1 MLWASFLVITMTDK
15 LAKGCLSPSDS
26 KKVNSARSCITYR
39 KHSRGGPR
47 KNAQWRDWI
56 TDNAASTRAI
66 KATILFKTTINIRL
80 LLVCALATSVSLP
93 IGFVSLSK
101 VVLFLGT
108 LIVLL
113 GNFNP
118 TVRSAG
124 STVIR
129 QLTTILILGI
139 LAAFAASMFWTSG
152 SQAEAFNSLSKYGKL
167 LIIPI
172 FCMLIKSRK
181 EALYALA
188 SFSAAQLFLVIS
200 AWMLFLKMPVPWA
213 LSEFSLSHNVV
224 FSSYL
229 DESLMSAVF
238 AAITWHLRML
248 VPGKYGHYFAV
259 AACLLALGNVFFLLQ
274 GRSAHVVAI
283 LLIALAITWQMP
295 HKYRFAVVA
304 LPFFLMAILYLSSTK
319 VQTRMDGLKT
329 EVQTFS
335 FKQGVDVK
343 SNNSSGI
350 RLHFWHRA
358 LQSISENPV
367 FGSGAGS
374 WSNEFNRLERINNKA
389 QTQIQPLGNPH
400 QEYLLWGVQLGVP
413 GILLLLALMI
423 SIFKDTLSMDKQAA
437 RATQSALLGLAVA
450 CLFNS
455 SIYDA
460 QIGDYFCVAL
470 GLLLAL
476 GLYPPNSLLATG
488 HPQTGDTP
496 S

>member
-1 MLWASFLVITMTDK
+1 ML
-15 LAKGCLSPSDS
+15 
-26 KKVNSARSCITYR
+26 
-39 KHSRGGPR
+39 
-47 KNAQWRDWI
+47 Q
-56 TDNAASTRAI
+56 
-66 KATILFKTTINIRL
+66 TTVNIRL
-80 LLVCALATSVSLP
+80 LLVCALAAAVSLP
-93 IGFVSLSK
+93 IGFVSLAK
-101 VVLFLGT
+101 VVLFIGT

-113 GNFNP
+113 QNFNP
-118 TVRSAG
+118 IRNSAATIA
-124 STVIR
+124 SK
-129 QLTTILILGI
+129 QLTPILIFVI
-139 LAAFAASMFWTSG
+139 VAAFAASMLWTSG

-172 FCMLIKSRK
+172 FCVLIKTRK

-200 AWMLFLKMPVPWA
+200 AWMLFLKLPVPWA

-229 DESLMSAVF
+229 DESLMSAGF
-238 AAITWHLRML
+238 AAISWHLRAL
-248 VPGKYGHYFAV
+248 VPGRYGSHLSVAV
-259 AACLLALGNVFFLLQ
+259 SLLALGNVFFLLQ

-283 LLIALAITWQMP
+283 LLITLAITWQMP
-295 HKYRFAVVA
+295 RKYRFTVVV
-304 LPFFLMAILYLSSTK
+304 LPFFLIVILYLSSTK
-319 VQTRMDGLKT
+319 VQIRMDGLKK

-335 FKQGVDVK
+335 FKQGVDIN

-374 WSNEFNRLERINNKA
+374 WSNEFNRLERINNGA
-389 QTQIQPLGNPH
+389 QTDIQPLGNPH

-423 SIFKDTLSMDKQAA
+423 SILKDTLSMDKRSA
-437 RATQSALLGLAVA
+437 RATQSALLALAVA

-455 SIYDA
+455 SLYDA

-476 GLYPPNSLLATG
+476 GLYPPNSMLATG
-488 HPQTGDTP
+488 HPQTDQSPT
-496 S
+496 

>member
-1 MLWASFLVITMTDK
+1 M
-15 LAKGCLSPSDS
+15 
-26 KKVNSARSCITYR
+26 
-39 KHSRGGPR
+39 
-47 KNAQWRDWI
+47 
-56 TDNAASTRAI
+56 
-66 KATILFKTTINIRL
+66 
-80 LLVCALATSVSLP
+80 
-93 IGFVSLSK
+93 
-101 VVLFLGT
+101 GT

-118 TVRSAG
+118 TVHSAG
-124 STVIR
+124 SIINK
-129 QLTTILILGI
+129 QLTTVLILVT
-139 LAAFAASMFWTSG
+139 LALFAVSMFWTSG

-172 FCMLIKSRK
+172 FWMLIKSRK

-188 SFSAAQLFLVIS
+188 SFSTAQLFLVIS
-200 AWMLFLKMPVPWA
+200 AWMIFLKMPVPWA
-213 LSEFSLSHNVV
+213 LSQFSLSHNVV

-229 DESLMSAVF
+229 DEGLMSAVF
-238 AAITWHLRML
+238 AAFSWHLRML

-259 AACLLALGNVFFLLQ
+259 SACLLALGNVFFLLQ

-295 HKYRFAVVA
+295 RKYRLTVVV
-304 LPFFLMAILYLSSTK
+304 LPFFLVAILYLSSTK
-319 VQTRMDGLKT
+319 VQNRMDGLKK
-329 EVQTFS
+329 EVETFS
-335 FKQGVDVK
+335 FQQGVNVE

-358 LQSISENPV
+358 SQSILENPV
-367 FGSGAGS
+367 FGAGAGS
-374 WSNEFNRLERINNKA
+374 WSNEFNRLERINNRA
-389 QTQIQPLGNPH
+389 QTEIEPLGNPH

-423 SIFKDTLSMDKQAA
+423 SFLKDTLSMDKQSAQ
-437 RATQSALLGLAVA
+437 ATQSALLALAVA

-455 SIYDA
+455 SLYDA

-476 GLYPPNSLLATG
+476 GLYPPNSMLATG
-488 HPQTGDTP
+488 HPQTDYSP
-496 S
+496 A